1 MQYYRTLDRTFPTRP
16 GSRLRIANRSGEL
29 TVIGEDREDISIAI
43 QLSVDAENQREGDAR
58 IDAIHIPIAETDGDV
73 EIGPPEYDESGG
85 GVVLLGIRIGIG
97 RGAPSINMVARVPRS
112 CAVEAEQRS
121 GPLRISGLGS
131 GLRAESRAGQSQV
144 SDVQGDVVFES
155 RSGTTEIRKIEGDLE
170 VGSRSGRLEI
180 EDVQGHLT
188 LRSRS
193 GSVIVRDVTGEL
205 TLDGRSGRIQL
216 EDVRGPVHVR
226 SRAGSVELRGRIQW
240 PVDIEIQS
248 GSVKLAVTRDS
259 AFFMDAET
267 QHGSIRS
274 ELPVD
279 YLDRPP
285 AEAPTVRVRTQ
296 SGAVRVVAT

>member
-1 MQYYRTLDRTFPTRP
+1 VQYYRTLDRTFAAKP

-43 QLSVDAENQREGDAR
+43 QISVDAENQREGDAR
-58 IDAIHIPIAETDGDV
+58 IDAIRIPITEVDGQV
-73 EIGPPEYDESGG
+73 EVGPPEYDEQGG
-85 GVVLLGIRIGIG
+85 RVVLLGIRIGIG

-112 CAVEAEQRS
+112 CAVDAEQRS
-121 GPLRISGLGS
+121 GPLRITGLGA

-144 SDVQGDVVFES
+144 SEVQGDVVFES
-155 RSGTTEIRKIEGDLE
+155 RSGTTEIREIEGDLQVE
-170 VGSRSGRLEI
+170 SRSGRLEI
-180 EDVQGHLT
+180 EDVQGRLT

-226 SRAGSVELRGRIQW
+226 SHAGAVELRGRIQW
-240 PVDIEIQS
+240 PVDIEIHS

-267 QHGSIRS
+267 LHGSIRS

-279 YLDRPP
+279 YLERPP
-285 AEAPTVRVRTQ
+285 AEAPTVRVRTHA
-296 SGAVRVVAT
+296 GPVRVVAM